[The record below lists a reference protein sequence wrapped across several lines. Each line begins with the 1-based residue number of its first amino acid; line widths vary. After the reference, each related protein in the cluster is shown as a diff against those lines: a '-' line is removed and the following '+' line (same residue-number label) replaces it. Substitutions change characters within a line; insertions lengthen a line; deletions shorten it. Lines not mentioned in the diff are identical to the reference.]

1 LNSGILG
8 AVISTGGDNV
18 AVELAADFNA
28 IFFDGGL
35 GANLNGA
42 VFNDFNQIDRY
53 NFFQHDISLFPAT
66 ASTVALSLV
75 GRASTG

>member
-1 LNSGILG
+1 
-8 AVISTGGDNV
+8 VCDNV

-42 VFNDFNQIDRY
+42 VFEGFNQIDDF
-53 NFFQHDISLFPAT
+53 NFFQHIMSLFPAT

-75 GRASTG
+75 GRTSTG